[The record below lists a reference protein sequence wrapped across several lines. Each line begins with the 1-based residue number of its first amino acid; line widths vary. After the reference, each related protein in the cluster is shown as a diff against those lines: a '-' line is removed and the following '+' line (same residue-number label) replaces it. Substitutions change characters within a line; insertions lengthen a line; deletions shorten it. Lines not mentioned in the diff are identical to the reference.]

1 MLFVSLSKL
10 MSAGE
15 HVVFTIQKDGG
26 DRLCVSVQPMLAQ
39 GPENPSE
46 AVQQMRA
53 GLAMPL
59 IVRASTQEFDGPGF
73 LKALEDYTN
82 SRLPVVDGLALALE
96 RVKDGLKG
104 AHNASIEQAAT
115 GHKAISET
123 SDDDSSLSDGEKLP
137 SANESVNPDSLF

>member
-1 MLFVSLSKL
+1 MLFDTLAKMMGS
-10 MSAGE
+10 GE
-15 HVVFTIQKDGG
+15 HIVFTIQKDGG

-59 IVRASTQEFDGPGF
+59 IVRASAQELDGPGF
-73 LKALEDYTN
+73 MKALQDYTD
-82 SRLPVVDGLALALE
+82 SRLPIVDGLASALV

-115 GHKAISET
+115 GHKTVSET
-123 SDDDSSLSDGEKLP
+123 NDDDGPSGDGESP
-137 SANESVNPDSLF
+137 VSATENPESLF

>member
-1 MLFVSLSKL
+1 MLFESLSKL

-15 HVVFTIQKDGG
+15 HIVFTIQKDGG

-39 GPENPSE
+39 GPENPSS

-59 IVRASTQEFDGPGF
+59 IVRASTQELDGPGF
-73 LKALEDYTN
+73 MKALQDYTN
-82 SRLPVVDGLALALE
+82 SRLPIVDGLALALV

-115 GHKAISET
+115 GHKTVSET
-123 SDDDSSLSDGEKLP
+123 IDDDGPSGDGESP
-137 SANESVNPDSLF
+137 VSANENPESLF